1 MIDTHAHIDFENY
14 DNKFETLLAEIKEA
28 GVEKVIIPG
37 VIPQGFNKIIK
48 LIEKYDNL
56 YGAVGVHPSEL
67 KDVSNDW
74 EKIVEEL
81 SNHPK
86 IIAIGEIGLDYYW
99 DKEEENHN
107 LQKEILKKQI
117 EIAKKKNLPVLIHD
131 REAHGDCFDILSEN
145 IKNEEIP
152 VVMHCFS
159 GSAEFAERCI
169 KQGWYIALGGVV
181 TFKNAKKM
189 KEVAKIVPLNKLL
202 LETDSP
208 YLTPVP
214 HRGEEN
220 SPAYVKF
227 VAEEIANLKNISF
240 EEVAEETTNN
250 AKKIFNFNGKK

>member
-14 DNKFETLLAEIKEA
+14 DKRFDDLLAEIKEA
-28 GVEKVIIPG
+28 GVEKVVIPG
-37 VIPQGFNKIIK
+37 VIPQGFDKIIG

-56 YGAVGVHPSEL
+56 YGAIGVHPSEL
-67 KDVSNDW
+67 KDVEDGW
-74 EKIVEEL
+74 EKIAEEL
-81 SNHPK
+81 LDHPK
-86 IIAIGEIGLDYYW
+86 VVAVGEVGLDYYW

-107 LQKEILKKQI
+107 LQKKVLLTQI
-117 EIAKKKNLPVLIHD
+117 ELAKKKNLPILIHD

-145 IKNEEIP
+145 INGEIP

-159 GSAEFAERCI
+159 GSPEFAERCL
-169 KQGWYIALGGVV
+169 KQGWYLAFGGVL

-189 KEVAKIVPLNKLL
+189 REVVKITPTDRML

-227 VAEEIANLKNISF
+227 VAEEIARIKEISF
-240 EEVAEETTNN
+240 EEVDRITTEN
-250 AKKIFNFNGKK
+250 AVKIFNFDGKR